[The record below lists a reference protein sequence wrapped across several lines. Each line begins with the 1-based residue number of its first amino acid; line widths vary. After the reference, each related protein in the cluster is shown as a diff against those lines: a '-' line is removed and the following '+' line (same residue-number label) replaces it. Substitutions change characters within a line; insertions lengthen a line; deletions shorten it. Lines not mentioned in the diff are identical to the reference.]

1 MNQGFLN
8 YHYMTQTKKQS
19 FIESITQTIIGMI
32 VSLCIQLVIYDVLNI
47 KVTFTQ
53 NLIITFVFLVS
64 SIVRGYIIR
73 RIFNNK
79 KR

>member
-1 MNQGFLN
+1 MN
-8 YHYMTQTKKQS
+8 QTKKQS
-19 FIESITQTIIGMI
+19 LIESITQTIIGMI

-64 SIVRGYIIR
+64 SILRGYIIR

-79 KR
+79 KI

>member
-1 MNQGFLN
+1 MN
-8 YHYMTQTKKQS
+8 QTKKQS

-47 KVTFTQ
+47 KVTFAQ

-64 SIVRGYIIR
+64 SILRGYIIR

-79 KR
+79 KI

>member
-1 MNQGFLN
+1 MK
-8 YHYMTQTKKQS
+8 QTKKQS
-19 FIESITQTIIGMI
+19 IIESIVQTTIGMI

-64 SIVRGYIIR
+64 SIIRGYIIR

-79 KR
+79 KI

>member
-1 MNQGFLN
+1 
-8 YHYMTQTKKQS
+8 MTQTKKQS

-79 KR
+79 KI

>member
-1 MNQGFLN
+1 
-8 YHYMTQTKKQS
+8 MTQTKRQS
-19 FIESITQTIIGMI
+19 VIESITQTIIGMI

-53 NLIITFVFLVS
+53 NLIITFVFFIA

-73 RIFNNK
+73 RIFNNNK
-79 KR
+79 I

>member
-1 MNQGFLN
+1 
-8 YHYMTQTKKQS
+8 MTQTKKQS

-47 KVTFTQ
+47 KVTFAQ

-64 SIVRGYIIR
+64 SILRGYIIR

-79 KR
+79 KI

>member
-1 MNQGFLN
+1 
-8 YHYMTQTKKQS
+8 MTQTKRQS
-19 FIESITQTIIGMI
+19 VIESITQTIIGMV

-53 NLIITFVFLVS
+53 NLIITFVFFIS
-64 SIVRGYIIR
+64 SIIRGYVIR

-79 KR
+79 Q